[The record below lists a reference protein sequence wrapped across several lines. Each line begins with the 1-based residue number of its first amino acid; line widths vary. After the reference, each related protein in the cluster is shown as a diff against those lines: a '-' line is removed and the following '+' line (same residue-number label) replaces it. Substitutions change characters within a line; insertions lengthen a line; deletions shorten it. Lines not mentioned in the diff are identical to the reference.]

1 MTAPASQHKE
11 SYYQAKILRWLRDTY
26 PAAFIW
32 KAAAGPYSQG
42 GIPDICAIIDG
53 HFYGFEVKRPEGG
66 RLSRLQEL
74 TIEKINTAG
83 GTAAVVSYPAD
94 CERIIAIQKAA
105 KVAATAIFADSNL
118 ARNYERLEST
128 VTSLQVL
135 TGMDLDQLLK
145 KFLAGYE
152 LRPPE
157 KGG

>member
-1 MTAPASQHKE
+1 MNNGTTHKE
-11 SYYQAKILRWLRDTY
+11 SYYQTKILQWLKRTY

-42 GIPDICAIIDG
+42 GIPDVCAIIDG

-66 RLSRLQEL
+66 QLSRLQEL

-94 CERIIAIQKAA
+94 CQKIIDTQKAA
-105 KVAATAIFADSNL
+105 AEAARVAAAALYYSNIS
-118 ARNYERLEST
+118 RNYTRLESRED
-128 VTSLQVL
+128 SIRGI
-135 TGMDLDQLLK
+135 TGMDLDDLLEN
-145 KFLAGYE
+145 FLAGYE

-157 KGG
+157 